1 MTKVNI
7 RTVKEAG
14 EKINL
19 FLRTQ
24 AATRASLAT
33 HSGPSAPRTHSFAA
47 RICCQK
53 RQLELPAEEAIEKA
67 DTSLVV
73 VILCFQLQ

>member
-19 FLRTQ
+19 FLRPQ
-24 AATRASLAT
+24 ATTRASLAT
-33 HSGPSAPRTHSFAA
+33 HSGPSAPRIHSFAA

-53 RQLELPAEEAIEKA
+53 CQLELPAEEAIEKA
-67 DTSLVV
+67 DTFLVV